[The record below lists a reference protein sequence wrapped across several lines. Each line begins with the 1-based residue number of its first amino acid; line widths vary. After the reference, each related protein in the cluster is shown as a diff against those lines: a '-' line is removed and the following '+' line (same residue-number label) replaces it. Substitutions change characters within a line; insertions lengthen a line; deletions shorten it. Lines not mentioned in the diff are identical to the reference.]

1 MRAVFAPSLVAAT
14 LLVGVVISVVGCE
27 EKMGVEKRA
36 EEIAK
41 SASAQKAAASA
52 SAEVVDPAEL
62 KYKER
67 KTSLEKAIKTY
78 RGDVVHMLAGDADA
92 KPGLL
97 RKHFD
102 SGADNDKVVKELEEK
117 LKKDSKDGVRL
128 IKIIEPM
135 DVKVLA
141 PFDDAEVDV
150 IEQRASKN
158 TNACFQYSE
167 VWKYVSD
174 KWVMKQLK
182 TVQKVD
188 CP

>member
-14 LLVGVVISVVGCE
+14 LAVGAVISVVGCE

-36 EEIAK
+36 EDIAK
-41 SASAQKAAASA
+41 SASAQKAADSA
-52 SAEVVDPAEL
+52 SAQQVDPAEL
-62 KYKER
+62 KYMER
-67 KTSLEKAIKTY
+67 KTSLEKAIKAY
-78 RGDVVHMLAGDADA
+78 RADVVHMLVGGAEA
-92 KPGLL
+92 KPGML
-97 RKHFD
+97 RPHFEA
-102 SGADNDKVVKELEEK
+102 GAANDKVVKDLEEK
-117 LKKDSKDGVRL
+117 LKKDSKDGIRL
-128 IKIIEPM
+128 IKVVEPM

-158 TNACFQYSE
+158 TNACFEYSE
-167 VWKYVSD
+167 TWKYVSD
-174 KWVMKQLK
+174 KWVIKQLK

>member
-1 MRAVFAPSLVAAT
+1 MRAMLAPSLVAAT
-14 LLVGVVISVVGCE
+14 LLLGTLVSVVGCE

-41 SASAQKAAASA
+41 SASAQKAAQSA
-52 SAEVVDPAEL
+52 SAQEVDPAEL
-62 KYKER
+62 KYMDR
-67 KTSLEKAIKTY
+67 KATLVKAIKTY
-78 RGDVVHMLAGDADA
+78 RGDVVHMLAGDANA

-97 RKHFD
+97 RPYFD
-102 SGADNDKVVKELEEK
+102 SGAENDKTVKELEEK

-135 DVKVLA
+135 DVKLLA

>member
-1 MRAVFAPSLVAAT
+1 MRAMLAPSLVAAT
-14 LLVGVVISVVGCE
+14 LFCGAVISVVGCE

-36 EEIAK
+36 EELAK

-52 SAEVVDPAEL
+52 SALEVDPAEL

-67 KTSLEKAIKTY
+67 KVSLEKAIKAY
-78 RGDVVHMLAGDADA
+78 RTDIVHMLAGDTNA

-97 RKHFD
+97 RQHWD
-102 SGADNDKVVKELEEK
+102 AGAENDKAVKEFEEK
-117 LKKDSKDGVRL
+117 LKKDSKEGIRL
-128 IKIIEPM
+128 IKVIEPF
-135 DVKVLA
+135 DVKILA

-167 VWKYVSD
+167 LWKYVSD
-174 KWVMKQLK
+174 KWVLRQLK
-182 TVQKVD
+182 MVQKVD

>member
-1 MRAVFAPSLVAAT
+1 MRAPFLVAAA
-14 LLVGVVISVVGCE
+14 LSLGALVSTIGCE

-41 SASAQKAAASA
+41 SASAQKAAQSA
-52 SAEVVDPAEL
+52 SAEVVDPAEQ
-62 KYKER
+62 KYKDR
-67 KTSLEKAIKTY
+67 KVSLEKAIKVY
-78 RGDVVHMLAGDADA
+78 RADVVHMLAGDAEA

-97 RKHFD
+97 RQHFA

-117 LKKDSKDGVRL
+117 LKKDSKEGIRL
-128 IKIIEPM
+128 TKVIEPM
-135 DVKVLA
+135 DIKLLA

-167 VWKYVSD
+167 RWKYVSD
-174 KWVMKQLK
+174 KWVMQQLK

>member
-1 MRAVFAPSLVAAT
+1 MRAMHAPLLVAAA
-14 LLVGVVISVVGCE
+14 LSLGAVISTVGCE

-41 SASAQKAAASA
+41 SASAQKAIQSA
-52 SAEVVDPAEL
+52 SAQEVDPAEQ
-62 KYKER
+62 KYKDR
-67 KTSLEKAIKTY
+67 KASLEKAIKAY
-78 RGDVVHMLAGDADA
+78 RADIVHMLAGDADA
-92 KPGLL
+92 KSGLL
-97 RKHFD
+97 RQHFA
-102 SGADNDKVVKELEEK
+102 SGAENDKFVKELEEK

-128 IKIIEPM
+128 TKVVEPM
-135 DVKVLA
+135 DIKLLA

-150 IEQRASKN
+150 TEQRASKN

-167 VWKYVSD
+167 RWKYVSD
-174 KWVMKQLK
+174 KWVMQQLK